1 MNKKLIRNIALAVV
15 ILIVGL
21 TVKNKLSGMATK
33 VEIKEDKTAPMVNV
47 FSAIPDTVGLSLE
60 LYGKLNA
67 VNRVD
72 LLAEVSGSFVG
83 GDRDFLEGMAFKKG
97 EVMIQLDNAE
107 AKANAMSLKGNF
119 INSILGILPDIKM
132 DYAEDYDRFEA
143 YYNGLSLSS
152 TLPALPE
159 AAGTLEKFLIA
170 RGIQSAYYQVKSAE
184 ERLAKF
190 SIRAPFDGVV
200 AVANVKRGNLV
211 SPGRALGTFVGTGT
225 FEIKSAVTLA
235 YADELSVG
243 QKVQFTSPDVAGN
256 WTGTIDRISP
266 VVDAASQSI
275 NVIANV
281 RGKDLREGM
290 YLTGAI
296 KGVEVYDA
304 LSLPAYM
311 VFDNEYVYTVEND
324 SVLQKTK
331 IQVVEWLDDQII
343 ITGIGPGTT
352 MVDAPTLKAAAG
364 TIVNATEIKR

>member
-47 FSAIPDTVGLSLE
+47 FTASPDTVGLGLE

-67 VNRVD
+67 INRVD
-72 LLAEVSGSFVG
+72 VLAEVSGSFVG
-83 GDRDFLEGMAFKKG
+83 GTRDFLEGKSFRRG
-97 EVMIQLDNAE
+97 EIMIQLDNSE
-107 AKANAMSLKGNF
+107 AKANVMSLKGNF
-119 INSILGILPDIKM
+119 INSVLAILPDIKM
-132 DYAEDYDRFEA
+132 DYPEDYARFES

-211 SPGRALGTFVGTGT
+211 SPGRALGTFVGSGT

-235 YADELSVG
+235 YADDLSVG
-243 QKVQFTSPDVAGN
+243 QSVRFTSPDIEGN
-256 WTGTIDRISP
+256 WTGRIDRISP
-266 VVDAASQSI
+266 IVDGASQSI
-275 NVIANV
+275 NVIATV
-281 RGKDLREGM
+281 QGKELREGM
-290 YLTGAI
+290 YLTGTI
-296 KGVEVYDA
+296 EGLTVENAMRVPSYV
-304 LSLPAYM
+304 

-324 SVLQKTK
+324 SVLQKQK
-331 IQVVEWLDDQII
+331 IHVVEWLDDSII
-343 ITGIGPGTT
+343 ITGIEEGTKL
-352 MVDAPTLKAAAG
+352 VDSPTLKAAAG
-364 TIVNATEIKR
+364 TIVNAIGNNR